1 MNLDRDWD
9 LDLDLDLSIPRLGG
23 SAIVGEDL
31 DRDWDR
37 DFGIRH
43 LSDSKDR
50 LESVEHLRI
59 INDSE
64 HTPGAGK
71 SSRGFLVAPLTG
83 FPSKAVKSSALSA
96 LTFCCACQRKM
107 QFQRKQLVQ
116 KM

>member
-9 LDLDLDLSIPRLGG
+9 LDLDSDLGIPRLGD

-31 DRDWDR
+31 DRDWDL

-64 HTPGAGK
+64 HIGT
-71 SSRGFLVAPLTG
+71 VLTDLKNNECLETS
-83 FPSKAVKSSALSA
+83 F
-96 LTFCCACQRKM
+96 
-107 QFQRKQLVQ
+107 FQDVVVEL
-116 KM
+116 